1 MSTVVISYNGL
12 DKAAE
17 KARTVAM
24 RLSSYHSQVEEGV
37 FRKLKKYSENS
48 MVDVSNVKTNISLK
62 ISELKKKSDQFIQ
75 YANDLQ
81 ALKDQ
86 CRSVDG
92 AVKAKIE
99 TLTQDFKVKYQISSN
114 QNSVGQR
121 PDHSY
126 GAGTHGFNSAYG
138 AIPGGAS
145 GGDTWEAFMYDRMYQ
160 KSRLEDKFWRRFEG
174 GQQAIDNGTEIGL
187 RIVTSVLTVAG
198 AVITIAS
205 GGTALVIAG
214 AVATIVVGV
223 LDVYNAYK
231 DAEHEIKAY
240 QQTNK
245 ENDPAKA
252 LHHSNINSKQDEL
265 RNSTVKKDH
274 TYAGILDGIQ
284 IVGGIVSIVSSVAT
298 LAKNGY
304 KWAVNS
310 GAHHNQ
316 IKLGDVFT
324 KQVFKNGLSKMKG
337 KIGKI
342 ASELKKDGLKAIIKF
357 SKSSGKTFLTNL
369 KDHYLGFGDVRTM
382 KGLEATVRTSKNIA
396 SLAKD
401 FHETRSSKSIED
413 RGKKIAI
420 KHLILPGI
428 TAFKTKTNKNP
439 DGSKI
444 RDKILRNKEKSITL
458 DKVFSPFTQTKK
470 LGESLFKEEIKP
482 HKMAKKDLEEYRLI
496 LDKLKQV
503 DNSLRGSLSRI
514 LKDLGITDFRW
525 IDNDRTYYITR
536 PVELTGE

>member
-81 ALKDQ
+81 VLKDQ

-174 GQQAIDNGTEIGL
+174 GQQAIDNGTGIGL
-187 RIVTSVLTVAG
+187 RIVTSVLAVAG

-223 LDVYNAYK
+223 LDVYNALIDK
-231 DAEHEIKAY
+231 DNEQLAY
-240 QQTNK
+240 QANK

-265 RNSTVKKDH
+265 RNSAVKKDH

-304 KWAVNS
+304 KWAMNS

-337 KIGKI
+337 KIGDI
-342 ASELKKDGLKAIIKF
+342 ASELKKGRLKAIIKF

-458 DKVFSPFTQTKK
+458 DKVFSPFIQTKK

-503 DNSLRGSLSRI
+503 DNSLRGSLYRI
-514 LKDLGITDFRW
+514 LNDMGLLDLQRNANGD
-525 IDNDRTYYITR
+525 TYYITM
-536 PVELTGE
+536 PAE